1 MRFDRIAS
9 SLLGALILL
18 ALACVPLRGGWD
30 VDALVS
36 KEPAIAALEG
46 QRLGDMLPFPAL
58 DGDGI
63 ALVAC
68 RYVEGQSVR
77 VHGGGP
83 HWPGDWGR
91 AAVRALNRSVEGV
104 DLVFEEDG
112 GSIAKARPSVEIVA
126 LEAIGGAGPV
136 GLGDTLSEC
145 DVSPIRPSIPSE
157 RQVGKR
163 AFRGVLTGAEIRM
176 RRAQLDMSG
185 QVREASEEEWVGAL
199 MHELAHSL
207 GFAGH
212 VAAGDSILVR
222 DERKIR
228 AAGRRALV
236 GGIVGE
242 VVADETLE
250 ALYRLRPG
258 QLLGT
263 RTIRAE
269 DLPWLRSIR
278 ELDRVRSGM
287 GRPLVGMFASVG
299 DREARIVWRYSDGSQ
314 LGIRLPHWQSELRS
328 GSGITLRPDR
338 TTRLLID
345 ASAEIIDSPERSI
358 RRDYSSSAGSRAR
371 AFEIMALPASVSP
384 TALSTMPSRNRMTA
398 SSGAWDE
405 AISRCSRARVGSDLG
420 CL

>member
-36 KEPAIAALEG
+36 KESAIAALEG

-77 VHGGGP
+77 VYGGGP

-91 AAVRALNRSVEGV
+91 TAVRALNRSVEGV
-104 DLVFEEDG
+104 ELVFEEDG
-112 GSIAKARPSVEIVA
+112 GSIAKSRPSVEIVA

-145 DVSPIRPSIPSE
+145 DVSPIRPASPSAT
-157 RQVGKR
+157 QVGKR
-163 AFRGVLTGAEIRM
+163 AFRGVLVGAEIRM

-185 QVREASEEEWVGAL
+185 QIREASAEEWVGAL

-222 DERKIR
+222 DEMKIR
-228 AAGRRALV
+228 AAGRRALD
-236 GGIVGE
+236 GE
-242 VVADETLE
+242 AIGNAVVDETLE

-258 QLLGT
+258 QLLGS
-263 RTIRAE
+263 RTIRVE
-269 DLPWLRSIR
+269 DLPPYIHRDRGRIEPTGLEPGTTLAEMER
-278 ELDRVRSGM
+278 ELIRRTLEFTG
-287 GRPLVGMFASVG
+287 GNRTHGAEL
-299 DREARIVWRYSDGSQ
+299 
-314 LGIRLPHWQSELRS
+314 LGIGVRTLQRKIRTYEL
-328 GSGITLRPDR
+328 D
-338 TTRLLID
+338 
-345 ASAEIIDSPERSI
+345 
-358 RRDYSSSAGSRAR
+358 
-371 AFEIMALPASVSP
+371 V
-384 TALSTMPSRNRMTA
+384 PSRRRRPRGLGA
-398 SSGAWDE
+398 S
-405 AISRCSRARVGSDLG
+405 
-420 CL
+420 